1 MLFIRNYISYM
12 QHIVFKFQVI
22 INNIWDLEKRIIMDN
37 EIKLFEGNQIRLI
50 WDNER
55 KEGYFNIVYN
65 VGVLIESKNPRR
77 YRGDLKKKL
86 KDEVDSAQLYE
97 NIVQLKLKVP
107 DGNQRETDV
116 ADLQGI
122 FHIIQSVPYPKV
134 KSDQNMTII
143 AK

>member
-1 MLFIRNYISYM
+1 
-12 QHIVFKFQVI
+12 
-22 INNIWDLEKRIIMDN
+22 MDN

-97 NIVQLKLKVP
+97 NIV
-107 DGNQRETDV
+107 
-116 ADLQGI
+116 
-122 FHIIQSVPYPKV
+122 
-134 KSDQNMTII
+134 
-143 AK
+143 